1 MKKNNLVTK
10 EDIDTGSYFVDCI
23 IWYNTKYLL
32 PFTQRSYCSLVL
44 IFAFIAIF
52 SLSANIYL
60 LFPIKKILNYAVYT
74 DDSNK
79 STMNLTKADNI
90 SKDPIKS
97 LVASL
102 VDNYILVREGY
113 DYDHLEKQFLYVK
126 NNSTRFIYTAFYNS
140 MDLGN
145 PKSPVLIYRREFVK
159 KISILSTQFINDT
172 NIEVTFQANIHPK
185 ENLNKTI
192 NSTLW
197 KVNLKISVDD
207 LRYRLE
213 LADKFNFSVISYT
226 LNQLNQ
232 MNNKNNKN

>member
-1 MKKNNLVTK
+1 MKRNNLATK
-10 EDIDTGSYFVDCI
+10 ADIETGSYFVDSI
-23 IWYNTKYLL
+23 IWYNIKYLL
-32 PFTQRSYCSLVL
+32 PFTQRSYFMLVL
-44 IFAFIAIF
+44 IFACIAIF

-79 STMNLTKADNI
+79 SDMKLTKANNI
-90 SKDPIKS
+90 TKDPIKS
-97 LVASL
+97 LVATL
-102 VDNYILVREGY
+102 VDNYIQIREEY

-140 MDLGN
+140 MDLSN
-145 PKSPVLIYRREFVK
+145 AKSPVSIYRRDFVR
-159 KISILSTQFINDT
+159 KISILSTQFLNAT
-172 NIEVTFQANIHPK
+172 NIEVTFKADIYSRD
-185 ENLNKTI
+185 NLNKKI
-192 NSTLW
+192 DSTLW

-213 LADKFNFSVISYT
+213 LANKFNFSVISYT

-232 MNNKNNKN
+232 INNKS

>member
-1 MKKNNLVTK
+1 MKKNNLATK
-10 EDIDTGSYFVDCI
+10 LDIETGSYFVDSI

-32 PFTQRSYCSLVL
+32 PFTQRSYFMLVL
-44 IFAFIAIF
+44 IFALMAIF

-74 DDSNK
+74 DDSNTSDIK
-79 STMNLTKADNI
+79 LTKADNV

-97 LVASL
+97 LIATL
-102 VDNYILVREGY
+102 VDNYIQTREGY

-140 MDLGN
+140 MDLSN
-145 PKSPVLIYRREFVK
+145 AKSPVSIYRRDF
-159 KISILSTQFINDT
+159 IRRITILSTQFLNDT
-172 NIEVTFQANIHPK
+172 TIEVTFRSDIYSK
-185 ENLNKTI
+185 DNLVKKIDTG
-192 NSTLW
+192 LW

-207 LRYRLE
+207 LHHRLE
-213 LADKFNFSVISYT
+213 LTDKFNFSVISYT

-232 MNNKNNKN
+232 INNKS